1 MKENKMKLEWFM
13 FAKKGV
19 ELNTLAILLMFALI
33 SFAGVSFGQDGED
46 ELEELDL
53 SFNKTVVPLVRVIAN
68 PEKYNGK
75 LITVGGY
82 YHSETHLSAVFLDKD
97 SCLHIDTENAI
108 LLDQSQAKEDYIHCN
123 KIEVQ
128 GKLNHTREYYG
139 FRYKSDMYLKNTKFK
154 DFVFESKEQ

>member
-1 MKENKMKLEWFM
+1 MKAVWSN
-13 FAKKGV
+13 FANRV
-19 ELNTLAILLMFALI
+19 LELNRLAILLMSALI
-33 SFAGVSFGQDGED
+33 FFAGVTFAQDEED
-46 ELEELDL
+46 EELEEVDF

-68 PEKYNGK
+68 PEKYDGK

-97 SCLHIDTENAI
+97 SCLYIDTENSI
-108 LLDQSQAKEDYIHCN
+108 LLDQSQAKKDYVHCN

-128 GKLNHTREYYG
+128 GKLNHTRKYYG

-154 DFVFESKEQ
+154 NFVYESKER